1 MEKEFIDSMKDS
13 LINMKKEIIAS
24 LVANNEDFK
33 AIVEGV
39 DPKDSVDIASDDMD
53 RKMLESMGT
62 KDLKRMK
69 LIDSALGRI
78 EMGKYG
84 VCIKCGKKIPRE
96 RLSAIP
102 YALMCVECQSEDE
115 RRNR

>member
-1 MEKEFIDSMKDS
+1 MEKEFVDKMKES
-13 LINMKKEIIAS
+13 LITMKKEIIDS
-24 LVANNEDFK
+24 LIENNEDFK

-84 VCIKCGKKIPRE
+84 ICIKCGKQIPNE
-96 RLSAIP
+96 RLQAIP
-102 YALMCVECQSEDE
+102 YALMCIDCQTEDE